1 MPDDEFAE
9 VGVRRSQSVLIV
21 ASAVSVVAVV
31 AAVAL
36 VVHPWRDTAGRSPA
50 APATRP
56 ATSSD
61 SPLVSPVTSLPAT
74 SVSEPAFSS
83 APASSPTAS
92 NGPSTAPSTTPPA
105 SHRTSPTA
113 PGVAGD
119 STVNFKVSIQ
129 VSPTQVVLGQ
139 HVRVTVTI
147 VNAGGVL
154 DRQVVMAFGG
164 SDPSDNFSDA
174 PPPCT
179 DSTGWIS
186 CPISGVRPGRTWSFT
201 FTFIPGPFPGM
212 DGFDDAIFAWFDYTD
227 SHGQPQQTPQY
238 FANVRLF
245 DAPASSLPPASGA
258 PSNTPPP
265 SAPPVSAV
273 STSATSAPES
283 AGRFRDEA
291 RRLVA

>member
-9 VGVRRSQSVLIV
+9 VGVRRSQFVLIV

-31 AAVAL
+31 ALVAM
-36 VVHPWRDTAGRSPA
+36 VVHPWRETAASSPA
-50 APATRP
+50 ARATRP
-56 ATSSD
+56 ATASD
-61 SPLVSPVTSLPAT
+61 SPLASPATSLPT
-74 SVSEPAFSS
+74 VSVSEPAFSV
-83 APASSPTAS
+83 APASSPTAT
-92 NGPSTAPSTTPPA
+92 NGPSTAPRTTPPVRR
-105 SHRTSPTA
+105 RTSPTP

-119 STVNFKVSIQ
+119 SQPNFKVSIQ

-139 HVRVTVTI
+139 HARITVTI
-147 VNAGGVL
+147 VNQGGVL
-154 DRQVVMAFGG
+154 DRQVVMSFGG

-186 CPISGVRPGRTWSFT
+186 CPITGVLPGHKWSFT

-227 SHGQPQQTPQY
+227 SHGQRQQTPQY

-245 DAPASSLPPASGA
+245 DAPATSPPASGA
-258 PSNTPPP
+258 PSNTPPR
-265 SAPPVSAV
+265 SAPPASAA
-273 STSATSAPES
+273 STSATPAP
-283 AGRFRDEA
+283 
-291 RRLVA
+291 

>member
-9 VGVRRSQSVLIV
+9 VGVHRSQFVLIV

-36 VVHPWRDTAGRSPA
+36 VVHPWRDAAARSPA
-50 APATRP
+50 AGTTGP
-56 ATSSD
+56 ATSSA
-61 SPLVSPVTSLPAT
+61 SPLTSPATSLPAV
-74 SVSEPAFSS
+74 SVSEPAFS
-83 APASSPTAS
+83 ATPASSPTAT
-92 NGPSTAPSTTPPA
+92 NAPSTPPSTTPTV
-105 SHRTSPTA
+105 SRRTSPPP
-113 PGVAGD
+113 PGVAAD
-119 STVNFKVSIQ
+119 SPLNFKVSIQ
-129 VSPTQVVLGQ
+129 ASPTQVVLGQ

-147 VNAGGVL
+147 VNQGGVL

-174 PPPCT
+174 PPPCK

-186 CPISGVRPGRTWSFT
+186 CPISGARPGQKWSFT

-238 FANVRLF
+238 FAHVLLF
-245 DAPASSLPPASGA
+245 NAPASSPAPGSGA
-258 PSNTPPP
+258 PSNTPLS
-265 SAPPVSAV
+265 SAPS
-273 STSATSAPES
+273 S
-283 AGRFRDEA
+283 AG
-291 RRLVA
+291 